1 VCESVY
7 LRALVCSP
15 HRITKQSSATSCTSC
30 ACNPSFP
37 PALRYNSSLTRLPS
51 LPPSLPPSPNPITTG
66 HVGGKRTLILLDTF
80 ATKETHSFFLSGLAG
95 RGHKLT
101 YLLANSPD
109 VLLSKYGEPLYD
121 NLIYFAP
128 GTSEFTSP
136 SLEGAG
142 AIAAFVEGGGNVI
155 MAGDKGMSELTREI
169 AGEFG
174 VEFEKKRSVVVDHF
188 SYASGLDQGGKHMVV
203 VSDRLVRNEK
213 VLGGEAG
220 REGGVAPVVFRGVGV
235 TVEGDNVLA
244 LPILT
249 GASSTYSA
257 VPNKEI
263 PSSSSSLANAG
274 KALGLITAVQAR
286 NNARVI
292 VSGSLDFF
300 SDAFFAHTLEGT
312 GKGVGNKVVA
322 LEMSKWGLGERGILR
337 ASNVTHHRADG

>member
-1 VCESVY
+1 M
-7 LRALVCSP
+7 
-15 HRITKQSSATSCTSC
+15 
-30 ACNPSFP
+30 
-37 PALRYNSSLTRLPS
+37 
-51 LPPSLPPSPNPITTG
+51 
-66 HVGGKRTLILLDTF
+66 GGKRTLVLLDTF
-80 ATKETHSFFLSGLAG
+80 TTIETHSLFFSGLAE

-101 YLLANSPD
+101 YFLASSPD

-136 SLEGAG
+136 SLNGADG
-142 AIAAFVEGGGNVI
+142 IVAFVEGGGNVI
-155 MAGDKGMSELTREI
+155 MAGEKGMSELTREI

-174 VEFEKKRSVVVDHF
+174 VDFEKKRSVVVDHF
-188 SYASGLDQGGKHMVV
+188 SFAPGLDVGGKHWVI
-203 VSDRLVRNEK
+203 VSDGLVRNVK
-213 VLGGEAG
+213 VLGREAG

-235 TVEGDNVLA
+235 TVESENVLA
-244 LPILT
+244 FPILT

-263 PSSSSSLANAG
+263 ISSTAASSSSSLLTNAG
-274 KALGLITAVQAR
+274 KALGLIVAVQAR

-300 SDAFFAHTLEGT
+300 ADAFFEHQLEGT
-312 GKGVGNKVVA
+312 GGKKVGNKLVA

-337 ASNVTHHRADG
+337 ATNVTHHRADGYECASKGRGGREGGRVLLYLCLCLWM